1 MLDQGPTASPRL
13 VAHFV
18 AGGVRTVGLA
28 PFVQARCA
36 ARNTWHVDST
46 RTTRESELL
55 SSQSERMNPSVQP
68 LVPHK
73 EGGGVQT
80 SQVAQDA
87 TVIVVDDDASVC
99 KALRRLLESAGK
111 RVATFSSPAE
121 LLDTPRSDKAGCFI
135 LDVSLPHMNGLEL
148 GNSLRAAGYWTPII
162 FITGLGDVPT
172 SVRAMKS
179 GAVDFLTKP
188 VAESELLG
196 AVDRALA
203 HDAGARQAMAEMREL
218 EQRLAMLTQREREVF
233 ALVVTGL
240 LNKQI
245 AARLGPSVKTVKV
258 HRSRVMEKMQARSLA
273 ELVVM
278 GQRLG
283 FVTTADQQPRAA
295 GILKA

>member
-1 MLDQGPTASPRL
+1 MLAS
-13 VAHFV
+13 A
-18 AGGVRTVGLA
+18 T
-28 PFVQARCA
+28 
-36 ARNTWHVDST
+36 
-46 RTTRESELL
+46 
-55 SSQSERMNPSVQP
+55 
-68 LVPHK
+68 
-73 EGGGVQT
+73 
-80 SQVAQDA
+80 AQDA
-87 TVIVVDDDASVC
+87 TVIVVDDDEAVC
-99 KALRRLLESAGK
+99 KALRRLLEATGK
-111 RVATFSSPAE
+111 RVTTFNSPGE
-121 LLDTPRSDKAGCFI
+121 VLESHRTDQPGCFI
-135 LDVSLPHMNGLEL
+135 IDVSLPQMSGLEL

-188 VAESELLG
+188 VADSELLG

-203 HDAGARQAMAEMREL
+203 HDADARQASAELQEL
-218 EQRLAMLTQREREVF
+218 ERRLAGLTQREREVF

-273 ELVVM
+273 QLVVM

-283 FVTTADQQPRAA
+283 VGATVEHV
-295 GILKA
+295 K

>member
-1 MLDQGPTASPRL
+1 MLLTSDTDRQTPM
-13 VAHFV
+13 
-18 AGGVRTVGLA
+18 TVTV
-28 PFVQARCA
+28 P
-36 ARNTWHVDST
+36 
-46 RTTRESELL
+46 
-55 SSQSERMNPSVQP
+55 SERARRARLYITDRLGVTQD
-68 LVPHK
+68 K
-73 EGGGVQT
+73 EGG
-80 SQVAQDA
+80 SMQVAEAAQDA
-87 TVIVVDDDASVC
+87 TVIVVDDDEAVC
-99 KALRRLLESAGK
+99 KALRRLLEAAGK
-111 RVATFSSPAE
+111 RVATFTSPAE
-121 LLDTPRSDKAGCFI
+121 LLGTERPDEPGCFI
-135 LDVSLPHMNGLEL
+135 IDVSLPQMNGLEL

-188 VAESELLG
+188 VGESELLG

-203 HDAGARQAMAEMREL
+203 HDADTRQALAELQEL
-218 EQRLAMLTQREREVF
+218 ERRLAGLTQREREVF

-273 ELVVM
+273 QLVVM

-283 FVTTADQQPRAA
+283 VSSAPDQA
-295 GILKA
+295 K

>member
-1 MLDQGPTASPRL
+1 MLLTSDVDRPTSM
-13 VAHFV
+13 
-18 AGGVRTVGLA
+18 TVVL
-28 PFVQARCA
+28 P
-36 ARNTWHVDST
+36 
-46 RTTRESELL
+46 
-55 SSQSERMNPSVQP
+55 SERAKRTHLYITERPGVTQD
-68 LVPHK
+68 K
-73 EGGGVQT
+73 EEDLI
-80 SQVAQDA
+80 QVAQTIQDA
-87 TVIVVDDDASVC
+87 TVIVVDDDESVC
-99 KALRRLLESAGK
+99 KALRRLLEAAGK
-111 RVATFSSPAE
+111 RVATFNSPTE
-121 LLDTPRSDKAGCFI
+121 LLETQRPDPPGCFI
-135 LDVSLPHMNGLEL
+135 IDVSLPQMNGLEL

-203 HDAGARQAMAEMREL
+203 HDADTRQASAELQEL
-218 EQRLAMLTQREREVF
+218 ERRLAGLTQREREVF
-233 ALVVTGL
+233 SLVVTGL

-273 ELVVM
+273 QLVVM

-283 FVTTADQQPRAA
+283 VAA
-295 GILKA
+295 APDHAR